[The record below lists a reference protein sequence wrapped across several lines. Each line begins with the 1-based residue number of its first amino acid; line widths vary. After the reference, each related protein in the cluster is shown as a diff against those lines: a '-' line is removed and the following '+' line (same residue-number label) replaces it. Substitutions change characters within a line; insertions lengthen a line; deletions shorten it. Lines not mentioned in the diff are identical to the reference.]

1 MGCCAC
7 RFFIGKPVTRCT
19 RLLVLG
25 TLTHRTLLSQCNQ
38 RKLVEGNFGL
48 AKYGVR
54 RLITTQVMLGHWV
67 RPMSNNFEFFF
78 LYNSRYT
85 ACRDG

>member
-25 TLTHRTLLSQCNQ
+25 TLTHRTLLSLCNQ
-38 RKLVEGNFGL
+38 HKLVEGNFWL

-54 RLITTQVMLGHWV
+54 RLLTTQVMLN
-67 RPMSNNFEFFF
+67 SSFFF
-78 LYNSRYT
+78 IQFKIHGL
-85 ACRDG
+85 